1 MLKCSQCGTENPNDA
16 TECSSC
22 SAPLTGAE
30 VKTANDLVGLRIAN
44 QFTLTR
50 NLGSGEIGVVYE
62 AHSDDGARR
71 VAVKVL
77 HADVASTFGPD
88 LLRWAKEAAKV
99 RHAKVAA
106 TLAANRLPDGTTYII
121 TEFVPGNTLRDVLK
135 NAGRLTPS
143 RAADILFQLCSALA
157 PIHRAGR
164 PHANLKPENVFVD
177 ERPDGKQVVRI
188 VDVGSPVIFGA
199 HHLSGT
205 R

>member
-1 MLKCSQCGTENPNDA
+1 MGKRSSQ
-16 TECSSC
+16 
-22 SAPLTGAE
+22 
-30 VKTANDLVGLRIAN
+30 
-44 QFTLTR
+44 
-50 NLGSGEIGVVYE
+50 
-62 AHSDDGARR
+62 
-71 VAVKVL
+71 
-77 HADVASTFGPD
+77 GPPCKS
-88 LLRWAKEAAKV
+88 RG
-99 RHAKVAA
+99 

-164 PHANLKPENVFVD
+164 PHANLKPENVFVE

-205 R
+205 RQVVGSAKYFSPEQASGESVTLASDQFSLGIIGYLLLTGALPFFGATPDQLLKAIIDSEPKPIRERVPSVPESWLAW